1 MSRICE
7 LTGRRPRTGH
17 NVSHA
22 NNKTKRRFAP
32 NLKDRTVSI
41 PELGLVLRLRL
52 STRAVRTIDKHGSF
66 ARALRS
72 ANEADL
78 SPRLRTLRNRLARL
92 GSGARAAQRRD

>member
-7 LTGRRPRTGH
+7 LTGKRPRTGH

-32 NLKDRTVSI
+32 NLKVRSVSI

-52 STRAVRTIDKHGSF
+52 STSAMRTVDKHGSF
-66 ARALRS
+66 AKALCA

-78 SPRLRTLRNRLARL
+78 SPRLRTLRNRLARF
-92 GSGARAAQRRD
+92 GTRAQPGQGRG